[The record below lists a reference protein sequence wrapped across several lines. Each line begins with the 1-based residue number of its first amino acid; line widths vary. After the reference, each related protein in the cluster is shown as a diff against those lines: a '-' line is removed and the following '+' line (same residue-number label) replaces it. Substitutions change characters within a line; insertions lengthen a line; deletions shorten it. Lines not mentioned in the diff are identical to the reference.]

1 MSAGIISPRFLRG
14 GMSCADHITA
24 GRKDGGSASS
34 GVRGSHCGS
43 ARGGNQG
50 APRCQLQ
57 LLMAEMGG

>member
-1 MSAGIISPRFLRG
+1 
-14 GMSCADHITA
+14 MSCADHITCL

-50 APRCQLQ
+50 APGDG
-57 LLMAEMGG
+57 ADG